1 MMKLTGV
8 SISQN
13 IKSKA
18 SKGTLD
24 HGKQNYGIIG
34 RDIFKS
40 TNAYIHH
47 TQADGVYW
55 LELVV
60 GLVSIVG

>member
-1 MMKLTGV
+1 MMQLTGV
-8 SISQN
+8 LISQS

-24 HGKQNYGIIG
+24 HGKQNY
-34 RDIFKS
+34 DIYGWDILKS
-40 TNAYIHH
+40 TNAYIHNP
-47 TQADGVYW
+47 QADGVYW

-60 GLVSIVG
+60 GFVSIVG

>member
-24 HGKQNYGIIG
+24 HGKQNYDIIG
-34 RDIFKS
+34 GDVLKS

-47 TQADGVYW
+47 TQADRVH
-55 LELVV
+55 
-60 GLVSIVG
+60 

>member
-1 MMKLTGV
+1 MMQLTGV
-8 SISQN
+8 LISQS
-13 IKSKA
+13 IKSKV

-24 HGKQNYGIIG
+24 HGTQNY
-34 RDIFKS
+34 DIAWGEILKS

-60 GLVSIVG
+60 GFVSIVG

>member
-24 HGKQNYGIIG
+24 HGKQNYDIIG
-34 RDIFKS
+34 GDVLKS

-47 TQADGVYW
+47 TQADRVHW

-60 GLVSIVG
+60 GIVSIVG